1 MHLHAALG
9 KYESNTA
16 AEYVPYVVPQEHGNH
31 FDARALRFEQGLR
44 VDSNDRFEFCVSQ
57 YSTEALAKTAHAA
70 ELRPD
75 GLTHLRIDYRD
86 SGLGSNSCGPDLRDD
101 YALRERSISWSFFLG

>member
-1 MHLHAALG
+1 M
-9 KYESNTA
+9 
-16 AEYVPYVVPQEHGNH
+16 
-31 FDARALRFEQGLR
+31 
-44 VDSNDRFEFCVSQ
+44 SQ